1 MFPAQVHAARQRL
14 CLKLSPLPPI
24 AADEQR
30 MRPVVAED
38 SRPVLQFPAPKIGNS
53 PDSAPCGSWR
63 CGAGEP
69 VATTQP
75 RALTA
80 TATETPASS
89 RAPGRADASLKHASS
104 GLEGVN
110 AYKSRNRRD
119 GWMHGGARMRLRLR
133 PTQGGGSVA
142 SWQALKIPQ
151 PPCKHASAAR
161 SLLRLGCGLLS
172 SREAG
177 ERNMATTACAVQP
190 QLRSA
195 RQIARAPGRRP
206 QRVFAVATG
215 ADLLPTWLLAGRL
228 GAAGMIRRLT
238 EHVDNAPTPTA
249 GPARRQAAPAQPPS
263 PPPAPAPAA
272 QAPPPIKIPR
282 SLEEVC
288 HRVSSWHNVMQW
300 LVVMRCCGSRG
311 AAGHGHSSLG
321 VCRVLFG
328 RLA

>member
-1 MFPAQVHAARQRL
+1 
-14 CLKLSPLPPI
+14 
-24 AADEQR
+24 
-30 MRPVVAED
+30 
-38 SRPVLQFPAPKIGNS
+38 
-53 PDSAPCGSWR
+53 
-63 CGAGEP
+63 
-69 VATTQP
+69 
-75 RALTA
+75 
-80 TATETPASS
+80 
-89 RAPGRADASLKHASS
+89 
-104 GLEGVN
+104 
-110 AYKSRNRRD
+110 
-119 GWMHGGARMRLRLR
+119 MHGGARMRLRLR

-282 SLEEVC
+282 SLEEVDNGQILGFSADLSEVRPPGSSLCRCLPVARAAWLSLPPCAGHQPAEADMAC
-288 HRVSSWHNVMQW
+288 HPMQPVAQAL
-300 LVVMRCCGSRG
+300 LVTPHKLRPLNAGPPRLPRCCVQAAASRHLQSG
-311 AAGHGHSSLG
+311 AHAPHVRAEGAGGCALG
-321 VCRVLFG
+321 ANQ
-328 RLA
+328 RLAGLHFMPLRS